1 MAEDII
7 IPVAAFALAF
17 GIIYVIFSTRHRERM
32 AMIDK
37 EVDPKSFMRPP
48 AENHNSLIKWSLL
61 LVGIGIG
68 FFVGNLLDTYSALE
82 ETPAYF
88 GSVFLFGGLGLLFS
102 YLLLK
107 KDKKTA

>member
-37 EVDPKSFMRPP
+37 EVDPKAFMRTPI
-48 AENHNSLIKWSLL
+48 ENHNALIKWSLL
-61 LVGIGIG
+61 LVGVGLG
-68 FFVGNLLDTYSALE
+68 FFVGNMFDTYTMLE
-82 ETPAYF
+82 EGPAYF
-88 GSVFLFGGLGLLFS
+88 GSVFLFGGLGLLLS
-102 YLLLK
+102 YLILK
-107 KDKKTA
+107 GEKNKE